1 MPSSSFALSALGALG
16 CVFLEPD
23 AVSADANTKPRE
35 VRARALGGMG
45 GIARAQR
52 YRAAFKPCRNG
63 AQIYRENTL
72 PIF

>member
-1 MPSSSFALSALGALG
+1 MPSSSFALGALGALG
-16 CVFLEPD
+16 YVFLEPS
-23 AVSADANTKPRE
+23 APSADANTKPRE

-52 YRAAFKPCRNG
+52 WRTVFKPCRNR